1 MIRKVEESN
10 LKRNSKIF
18 LLLSSF
24 FDLFGGFIIW
34 LGMYFFSFL
43 ISSVMPVK
51 QEAIFSIFCLI
62 LFVIVGVKS
71 SSDLLGKIND
81 LDEYSEESLMPIVTV
96 ILLLLITGILS
107 LILNTY
113 FFTIWYV
120 VSCISL
126 TIIFFLKKRY
136 KK

>member
-1 MIRKVEESN
+1 MIRKAEKSN

-43 ISSVMPVK
+43 ISSVIPVK

-62 LFVIVGVKS
+62 LFAIVGVKS
-71 SSDLLGKIND
+71 SSDLFGKISD

-126 TIIFFLKKRY
+126 SIIFFLKRRY

>member
-1 MIRKVEESN
+1 MIRKAEKTN

-34 LGMYFFSFL
+34 LGMYFLAFL

-62 LFVIVGVKS
+62 LFAIVSVKS

-126 TIIFFLKKRY
+126 SIIFFLKRRY

>member
-1 MIRKVEESN
+1 MIRKAEKSN

-62 LFVIVGVKS
+62 LFAIVGVKS
-71 SSDLLGKIND
+71 SSDLLGKISD

-126 TIIFFLKKRY
+126 SIIFFLKKRY